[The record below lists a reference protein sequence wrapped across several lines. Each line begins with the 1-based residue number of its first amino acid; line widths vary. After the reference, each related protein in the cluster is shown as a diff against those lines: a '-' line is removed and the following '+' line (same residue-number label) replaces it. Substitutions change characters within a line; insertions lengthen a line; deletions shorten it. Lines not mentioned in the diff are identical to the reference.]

1 MIDSQMQCHSFLDS
15 LLLLLFPVA
24 TVPKGKVLLPQ
35 QRPLT
40 PGGEPV
46 IPTSAAAAA
55 ASQSGDAAAVQ
66 QEDAASAAAAA
77 APSPSA
83 TVDGKCGPTGAP
95 HPPST
100 DPHTTSTGVSSSVD
114 FEKIYRFLCAV
125 QKPSDQN
132 HLTAMGEST
141 RP

>member
-1 MIDSQMQCHSFLDS
+1 MPQFPLRPGWQSYLDS
-15 LLLLLFPVA
+15 LLLLLLFPVA

-66 QEDAASAAAAA
+66 QEDAA
-77 APSPSA
+77 SA